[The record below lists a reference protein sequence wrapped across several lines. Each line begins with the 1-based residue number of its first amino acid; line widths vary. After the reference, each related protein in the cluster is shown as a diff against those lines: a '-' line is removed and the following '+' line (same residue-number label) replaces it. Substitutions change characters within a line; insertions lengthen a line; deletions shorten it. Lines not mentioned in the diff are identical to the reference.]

1 MSAITEQIHQLH
13 DDMAVILKLRRVTIA
28 QAIFQHV
35 AHSNIQTLIIYGT
48 HDEQGRDALV
58 TSTTN
63 DKLTPDACVIPP
75 EDFMYHADDKR
86 GFDLSENGNAGMAA
100 FLESGIEW
108 DDLMALLDEIK
119 QWHKDIVHVFDLE
132 VGGPALFINADG
144 CWITDIVYAKPEEKE
159 AAPQ

>member
-13 DDMAVILKLRRVTIA
+13 DDVGVILKLRRVTLA
-28 QAIFQHV
+28 QAIFQQV

-48 HDEQGRDALV
+48 HDDQGREALV
-58 TSTTN
+58 TSTVT
-63 DKLTPDACVIPP
+63 DKLTPDACAITA
-75 EDFMYHADDKR
+75 EEFMYHSNDEH
-86 GFDLSENGNAGMAA
+86 GFNLSEHGNAGMAA

-108 DDLMALLDEIK
+108 DDLMAILDEIK
-119 QWHKDIVHVFDLE
+119 QWHYDIVHVFDLE

-144 CWITDIVYAKPEEKE
+144 CWVTDIVYAEPEEE